1 MFMSTYK
8 NIYFAT
14 ESFIL
19 VYVYQISVTLEQVS
33 PIYYNSYLNYFE
45 YENLYT

>member
-1 MFMSTYK
+1 MFMFTNK

-19 VYVYQISVTLEQVS
+19 VYVLQISVTFEQVS
-33 PIYYNSYLNYFE
+33 LIYYNSYLNYSE